1 MKNLIL
7 IIALICFNNHSN
19 AQTSSYP
26 EGVYMDLQ
34 EVLDKA
40 PSKTAHVEL
49 EHRTPGK
56 IKMNGGNDYQI
67 NALDKD
73 VKRSFF
79 LKEVFAYSDGTDL
92 YINSLK
98 YELQYWY
105 SKVEGENENFFF
117 FKAGIPMNPK
127 KFGLENSDVSY
138 MFGGIVGA
146 FGAAKRALIRLPY
159 VLDKPT
165 KAPILVSQKNI
176 RDYIGGSPGLVE
188 AYDNETEK
196 DAVEVISKYLL
207 KWMNEH

>member
-7 IIALICFNNHSN
+7 MIALICFNNHSN
-19 AQTSSYP
+19 AQISSYP

-40 PSKTAHVEL
+40 PSKTANAKL

-67 NALDKD
+67 NPLDKD

-79 LKEVFAYSDGTDL
+79 LKDVFAYSEGTDL
-92 YINSLK
+92 YINCSK

-117 FKAGIPMNPK
+117 FKAGIPMHPK
-127 KFGLENSDVSY
+127 KFGLENSDVNY
-138 MFGGIVGA
+138 MFGGFVGA

-176 RDYIGGSPGLVE
+176 RDYIGGSPRLVE
-188 AYDNETEK
+188 AYDKETEK
-196 DAVEVISKYLL
+196 DAVEIISKYLL
-207 KWMNEH
+207 KWITEH